1 MSNGIIGRLL
11 SGGLWR
17 TSLTGFWQATQDGN
31 LDPAVP
37 NLPLETPR
45 DGIARGLGNA
55 QGTGAASAV
64 GTLGGGIPAA
74 AFVSRAELRA
84 KKKVRP
90 AKAQA
95 SGQASALAAGYFLSS
110 GTAAAGGTATAG
122 AAGVPL
128 SWGLG
133 VAAANSSAAAS
144 GVNATP
150 TARPFAQGW
159 IIF

>member
-1 MSNGIIGRLL
+1 MSNGIIGWLL
-11 SGGLWR
+11 NGSLWR
-17 TSLTGFWQATQDGN
+17 SALTGFQAETQDGN
-31 LDPAVP
+31 LDPTVP

-90 AKAQA
+90 ARAGAEAQ
-95 SGQASALAAGYFLSS
+95 GSAAAAGFFLSFGVAHAAGS
-110 GTAAAGGTATAG
+110 GTAAANSALLLWGQADAGGAG
-122 AAGVPL
+122 AA
-128 SWGLG
+128 
-133 VAAANSSAAAS
+133 AAI

-150 TARPFAQGW
+150 AARPYAQGW